1 MFGEIIEGQ
10 TPRFGSL
17 SWDACAF
24 GRWLMYTPNL
34 GKPPLMGDHQL
45 REITSADQLVQMPP
59 AKGISAHLNVS
70 GEPGSV

>member
-1 MFGEIIEGQ
+1 
-10 TPRFGSL
+10 
-17 SWDACAF
+17 
-24 GRWLMYTPNL
+24 MYTPNL